1 MEDRIGAE
9 SAQRPGAAL
18 FALAAIVV
26 ITAAWWALALWP
38 VGSLEPEW
46 LVRTRAACFGSMRG
60 GLPDAGGWILL
71 IGEPIGMAVVL
82 AALWGDSLK
91 RNFEWIRARR
101 GWLIGAA
108 CAAVVTLGFFTTL
121 GLRVARAQSLSPTEF
136 EVVPGGF
143 QKVDRP
149 APPLMLVDQHGQ
161 PTSLSGLRGENVL
174 LAFAYGHC
182 ATVCPAI
189 VSELRVA
196 RRESKT
202 DARIVI
208 LTLDP
213 WRDTPERL
221 PTLATHWQLA
231 ERDQVLSGTVEDV
244 ERTLDALAIGRKR
257 NETTGDIDHGTTVML
272 IDADGRIAWRVDG
285 GSADFAKLLRSAR
298 FVGAT
303 E

>member
-1 MEDRIGAE
+1 MEDRVRAD

-82 AALWGDSLK
+82 AALWGDSL
-91 RNFEWIRARR
+91 RSNFEWIRARR
-101 GWLIGAA
+101 AWLVGAA
-108 CAAVVTLGFFTTL
+108 CAVVATLGFFTTL
-121 GLRVARAQSLSPTEF
+121 GMRVARAQSAAPAEF
-136 EVVPGGF
+136 ATVPGGF
-143 QKVDRP
+143 QRVDRP
-149 APPLMLVDQHGQ
+149 APPLALVDQQGRSM
-161 PTSLSGLRGENVL
+161 SLSGLRGENVL
-174 LAFAYGHC
+174 LTFAYGHC
-182 ATVCPAI
+182 TTVCPAI

-196 RRESKT
+196 RREAKSE
-202 DARIVI
+202 ARIVI

-221 PTLATHWQLA
+221 PTLARHWQLT
-231 ERDQVLSGTVEDV
+231 ERDHVLSGTVNDV

-272 IDADGRIAWRVDG
+272 IDTRGRIAWRVDG
-285 GSADFAKLLRSAR
+285 GSADFASILRSAR
-298 FVGAT
+298 
-303 E
+303 